1 MEKIIKQENID
12 SILKLIYDLNCPAP
26 QWEAVKKLLAE
37 LPNKEP
43 KNEKNKA

>member
-1 MEKIIKQENID
+1 MEKIISQEKID
-12 SILKLIYDLNCPAP
+12 NILKLIYELNCPAP

-37 LPNKEP
+37 LPIKET